1 MLEVRQYTTGAG
13 VSPFREWLDRLG
25 DPPTEAR
32 IFRRIDR
39 LERGLFGDCKPC
51 GAGVWELRIDLGPGY
66 RVYYARVGKAIV
78 LLLCAGDKRKQQAD
92 IKRAK
97 EYLDDYLERQESRA

>member
-1 MLEVRQYTTGAG
+1 LQAVR
-13 VSPFREWLDRLG
+13 
-25 DPPTEAR
+25 
-32 IFRRIDR
+32 
-39 LERGLFGDCKPC
+39 
-51 GAGVWELRIDLGPGY
+51 ELRIDLGPGY
-66 RVYYARVGKAIV
+66 RVYYARVGKAVV

>member
-1 MLEVRQYTTGAG
+1 MLEVRQYATAAG
-13 VSPFREWLDRLG
+13 VSPFRDWLDGLG
-25 DPPTEAR
+25 DPLTEAR

-78 LLLCAGDKRKQQAD
+78 LLLCAGDKRKQQTD
-92 IKRAK
+92 IERAK
-97 EYLDDYLERQESRA
+97 EYLDDYLERQKSSA

>member
-1 MLEVRQYTTGAG
+1 MHEVKQYTTAAG

-25 DPPTEAR
+25 DPPSEAR

-39 LERGLFGDCKPC
+39 FERGLFGDCKLC
-51 GAGVWELRIDLGPGY
+51 GGGVWELRIDAGPGY
-66 RVYYARVGKAIV
+66 RVHYARIGKAIV

-97 EYLDDYLERQESRA
+97 EYLDDYIEKQESRT